1 MLIGFSLQNF
11 RSYLSE
17 QSFSY
22 STSADRTHE
31 TTHCVR
37 TGMKSVPRLS
47 KAAIIFGPN
56 GSGKT
61 NFIIALETLRDL
73 VLHSTAYSD
82 VQFAQRHTPFQFGPS
97 AHKPTRFEI
106 DLLLEGVRYRY
117 TVAFD
122 ARQVWMERL
131 LVYRTGKSQ
140 RWFER
145 SFNEAIGMEDWS
157 PFSPNFNGPRE
168 MWRKATRSRAL
179 FLTTAVQLNSEQLK
193 PLFHW
198 FEHCLEIIFPS
209 DTADMTRMATRIQ
222 DPAFKTR
229 VLRLLRSVDIN
240 VDDVR
245 IADQDL
251 SSPEP
256 GAARAPAAGHVPH
269 ANGRTQ
275 VEFLYAHQGWPPV
288 WLESEYEAAGTHRLF
303 GLFGP
308 LLATIEQGKLLVID
322 EFDANLHPV
331 VARFLIQYLNDPLI
345 SNRGAQ
351 LLLVSHNTTLM
362 DLDMLRRDEIWLTE
376 LDASHA
382 SNLSTVLRSS
392 PRKHEQIA
400 KGYLRGRYGAIPAIH
415 PDSIPVSSLN
425 GKSLKSTKRA
435 QAKLAS

>member
-1 MLIGFSLQNF
+1 MLIGFRLQNF
-11 RSYLSE
+11 RSFLNE
-17 QSFSY
+17 QIFTY
-22 STSADRTHE
+22 CTSADRTHE
-31 TTHCVR
+31 ATHCVR

-82 VQFAQRHTPFQFGPS
+82 VQFGEHHTPFQFGPS
-97 AHKPTRFEI
+97 AYRPTEFEI

-117 TVAFD
+117 SVAYD
-122 ARQVWMERL
+122 AHQIWAERL
-131 LVYRTGKSQ
+131 LVYKTGKSQ

-145 SFNEAIGMEDWS
+145 SFNATTRSEEWT

-179 FLTTAVQLNSEQLK
+179 FLTTAAQLNSEQLK

-198 FEHCLEIIFPS
+198 FEHCLEIVFPS

-222 DPAFKTR
+222 DPAFKSR
-229 VLRLLRSVDIN
+229 VLQMLRSVDIN

-251 SSPEP
+251 TSHEP
-256 GAARAPAAGHVPH
+256 GAARMPAAGHVAH
-269 ANGRTQ
+269 GAGRTQ
-275 VEFLYAHQGWPPV
+275 VEFMYARQGWQPV
-288 WLESEYEAAGTHRLF
+288 WLESGFESAGTHRLF
-303 GLFGP
+303 ALFGP
-308 LLATIEQGKLLVID
+308 LLAAIELGKLLAID

-331 VARFLIQYLNDPLI
+331 VARFLIQYVNDPSI

-376 LDASHA
+376 LDASHV

-392 PRKHEQIA
+392 PRKHELIA
-400 KGYLRGRYGAIPAIH
+400 KGYMRGRYGGIPNIH
-415 PDSIPVSSLN
+415 SDLIVSAGQENDARFGEQRSRP
-425 GKSLKSTKRA
+425 KA
-435 QAKLAS
+435 VY